1 MTDIVDFPSKPPPSK
16 PHPPRTLIVAAG
28 DAVRLL
34 LMTQKDLAQLPQR
47 GKVRQAH
54 AIVGFVAEQLEA
66 ALAAHTEAAQR
77 ELRDIVLTA
86 LGPRPTVIEVITAKR
101 TLQMLADCLPEFRPD
116 AGGAA

>member
-1 MTDIVDFPSKPPPSK
+1 MTDIVDFPSKPR
-16 PHPPRTLIVAAG
+16 PPRPLVEAAD

-34 LMTQKDLAQLPQR
+34 LMVQEALASLRQR
-47 GKVRQAH
+47 GRVRQAG
-54 AIVGFVAEQLEA
+54 ALVGIVAKELEE

-86 LGPRPTVIEVITAKR
+86 LGPRATVIEVITAKR
-101 TLQMLADCLPEFRPD
+101 TLEMLADCLPEFRPD